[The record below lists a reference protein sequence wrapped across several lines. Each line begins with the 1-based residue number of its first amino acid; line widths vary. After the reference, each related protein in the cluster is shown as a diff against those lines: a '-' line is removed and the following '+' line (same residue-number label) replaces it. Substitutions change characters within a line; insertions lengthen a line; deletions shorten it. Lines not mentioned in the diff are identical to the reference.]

1 MRHLY
6 LAATGQNR
14 GKTTTS
20 LGLLDG
26 FLRRQLRTGFMK
38 PVGQRTIIEDGVP
51 ADEDAVL
58 MRTIFGLPEP
68 LGVMSPVHIP
78 RGFTKAYIAGEV
90 VEDLPARIRS
100 AHAAFADHD
109 VLLIE
114 GTGHAG
120 VGAVIGLSN
129 ATVAAILGAPAIIV
143 SEGGVGRPIDEIVLN
158 ASHFAAHGVQVAG
171 AIVNKV
177 DIDAQPGIATI
188 LERGLARR
196 GIALLGVLPYRP
208 ILSNP
213 SLAMI
218 AEGLRGEVVW
228 PGPDLDLVIGQV
240 AIGAMEP
247 HHVLERI
254 GPGTLVIV
262 PGDREDVLLTLA
274 TAHLMGRARG
284 ATAAEVVG
292 LGGYAG
298 TPGAGPGARSGD
310 GSGPAGAALGLV
322 LTDGYRPRPA
332 VVDAIR
338 RANLFAT
345 LVSENTYAVASAVH
359 DLLVKTH
366 ASDRDKIAL
375 IKALVAEHLDVGRIL
390 EVARPVAG

>member
-26 FLRRQLRTGFMK
+26 FLRRRLRTGFMK

-68 LGVMSPVHIP
+68 LAVMSPVHIP

-109 VLLIE
+109 VLLVE

-129 ATVAAILGAPAIIV
+129 ATVAAMLGAPAIIV

-158 ASHFAAHGVQVAG
+158 ASHFAAHGVHVAG

-177 DIDAQPGIATI
+177 DVDAQPGIATI
-188 LERGLARR
+188 LERGLARH
-196 GIALLGVLPYRP
+196 GIPLLGVLPYRP

-218 AEGLRGEVVW
+218 ADGLRGEVVW

-247 HHVLERI
+247 RHVLERI
-254 GPGTLVIV
+254 GPETLVIV

-274 TAHLMGRARG
+274 TAHLMGRPRG
-284 ATAAEVVG
+284 ATAAEVAG
-292 LGGYAG
+292 LAEQAG
-298 TPGAGPGARSGD
+298 RSRAGPGARPD
-310 GSGPAGAALGLV
+310 VASGPARAALGLV
-322 LTDGYRPRPA
+322 LADGYRPRPA
-332 VVDAIR
+332 VIDAIR
-338 RANLFAT
+338 RADLFAI
-345 LVSENTYAVASAVH
+345 LVRENTYTVASGVH

-366 ASDRDKIAL
+366 ASDRAKIAL

-390 EVARPVAG
+390 DVARPVA